1 MEAGIL
7 RYVGENLP
15 RMLATLEKLVAID
28 SGTYDKA
35 GVDAVGGI
43 MARALGDLDFKVT
56 ALPQPEMGDHL
67 VARRGSRR
75 DGCVLVVGHMDTV
88 FPAGTVARYPFS
100 REGDIA
106 RGPGVLDMKGG
117 LAGLLLALEALR
129 ETAPSVWGLAPLT
142 IFLNSDE
149 EVGSPT
155 SGALIEA
162 EARGA
167 RAALV
172 LEPAARPGG
181 EYLTQRKGMWHIR
194 ARVIGRAAHA
204 GAAPEKG
211 ISAIEDLA
219 RKVVRL
225 HALTGARDGITVNV
239 GVIQGGTR
247 MNVVAEEARAEID
260 LRARTREDGEAV
272 LPVALQ
278 ILETAGLPGT
288 RTEVQVQNLF
298 PPMPRTPA
306 SKALFEMA
314 RECAARIGLTV
325 GEGSTGA
332 GSDANRTAPLTP
344 TLDGLGAIGDGSHSL
359 SEHIRIRETMDR
371 VKVLALLLARLT
383 ANNPMPPA
391 TYRQKGD

>member
-1 MEAGIL
+1 
-7 RYVGENLP
+7 VG
-15 RMLATLEKLVAID
+15 LE
-28 SGTYDKA
+28 
-35 GVDAVGGI
+35 
-43 MARALGDLDFKVT
+43 VT
-56 ALPQPEMGDHL
+56 RLPQAEMGDHL
-67 VARRGSRR
+67 VARVGPRR
-75 DGCVLVVGHMDTV
+75 DRSVLVVGHLDTV
-88 FPAGTVARYPFS
+88 FPAGTVASYPF
-100 REGDIA
+100 RVEGDIV

-129 ETAPSVWGLAPLT
+129 EAARPIWDRADLS

-149 EVGSPT
+149 ENGSPT

-162 EARGA
+162 EARAA

-181 EYLTQRKGMWHIR
+181 EYITQRKGMWHLR
-194 ARVIGRAAHA
+194 ARVAGRAAHA

-247 MNVVAEEARAEID
+247 MNVVAEQASAEID
-260 LRARTREDGEAV
+260 LRAHTLEDAEAV
-272 LPVALQ
+272 LPEALR
-278 ILETAGLPGT
+278 ILETPELSGT

-314 RECAARIGLTV
+314 RECAARIGLAI

-359 SEHIRIRETMDR
+359 SEHIRLRETVNR
-371 VKVLALLLARLT
+371 VKVLALFLARLLDRCQ
-383 ANNPMPPA
+383 APISA
-391 TYRQKGD
+391 

>member
-1 MEAGIL
+1 MEAELL
-7 RYVGENLP
+7 RYVDDHVPE
-15 RMLATLEKLVAID
+15 MLATLERLVTID

-35 GVDAVGGI
+35 GVDAVGAL
-43 MARALGDLDFKVT
+43 MARALDELGFEVT
-56 ALPQPEMGDHL
+56 RLPQTEMGDHL
-67 VARRGSRR
+67 VARLGPRL
-75 DGCVLVVGHMDTV
+75 DGYVLVVGHQDTV

-100 REGDIA
+100 HEGDIA

-117 LAGLLLALEALR
+117 LAGMLLALEALR
-129 ETAPSVWGLAPLT
+129 ETAPALWDRAALS

-149 EVGSPT
+149 EIGSPT
-155 SGALIEA
+155 SGALIQA

-167 RAALV
+167 RAAVV

-181 EYLTQRKGMWHIR
+181 EYITQRKGMWHVR

-225 HALTGARDGITVNV
+225 HALTGLREGITVNV

-260 LRARTREDGEAV
+260 LRARTQEDAEAA
-272 LPVALQ
+272 LPEILRV
-278 ILETAGLPGT
+278 LETPELRGT

-298 PPMPRTPA
+298 PPMPPFPA
-306 SKALFEMA
+306 SRKVFELA
-314 RECAARIGLTV
+314 RECAGRVGISI

-332 GSDANRTAPLTP
+332 GSDANRTAPITP
-344 TLDGLGAIGDGSHSL
+344 TIDGMGAIGDGSHSL
-359 SEHIRIRETMDR
+359 SEHIRIRETVDR
-371 VKVLALLLARLT
+371 VKVLALFLARLLKT
-383 ANNPMPPA
+383 
-391 TYRQKGD
+391 